1 MTTREVELIG
11 KLRLIAK
18 DCHWQLLEDA
28 ADTIDELRRDAAR
41 YRWLRLRPDWFD
53 WDIVVQPSLP
63 IDHPAHDNEALKI
76 DCALDFVMCV
86 FNEAI
91 DAAIKESK

>member
-1 MTTREVELIG
+1 MILSDDEIIGIKDYAELTG

-18 DCHWQLLEDA
+18 DCNWQLLEDA

-41 YRWLRLRPDWFD
+41 YRWLRLEHDRTDPLGRMCWKRYDNRNGSEWCEVV
-53 WDIVVQPSLP
+53 DI
-63 IDHPAHDNEALKI
+63 DA
-76 DCALDFVMCV
+76 
-86 FNEAI
+86 AI

>member
-1 MTTREVELIG
+1 MILSDKEIIGIKNYAELIG

-28 ADTIDELRRDAAR
+28 ADTIDELRRDAGR
-41 YRWLRLRPDWFD
+41 YRWIKENIRGGSFGTSIGWFTD
-53 WDIVVQPSLP
+53 DISEWDE
-63 IDHPAHDNEALKI
+63 D
-76 DCALDFVMCV
+76 
-86 FNEAI
+86 I

>member
-1 MTTREVELIG
+1 MKTNLRLGEMILSDDEIIGIKNYADLIG

-18 DCHWQLLEDA
+18 DCRWQLLEDA

-41 YRWLRLRPDWFD
+41 YRWLKENIRGGSFGTSIGWFTD
-53 WDIVVQPSLP
+53 DISEWDE
-63 IDHPAHDNEALKI
+63 D
-76 DCALDFVMCV
+76 
-86 FNEAI
+86 I

>member
-1 MTTREVELIG
+1 MILSDKEIIGIKDYDELIG

-41 YRWLRLRPDWFD
+41 YRWLRDNPWNGTEVENVINCHLYAV
-53 WDIVVQPSLP
+53 WDRV
-63 IDHPAHDNEALKI
+63 
-76 DCALDFVMCV
+76 
-86 FNEAI
+86 I